1 MMLAKRLV
9 NYLPTSAQKGITAAW
24 RKIRG
29 NPELHV
35 LEILSD
41 PTTLAID
48 VGANAGDYAHWL
60 ARHSK
65 GCIAFEPNP
74 ELARLVEHKYAAT
87 GVRVFAYALSDHSG
101 HATLRVLVI
110 DGQECSALATI
121 EPANSVGDIQVREIV
136 VPLHRLDDLE
146 LETVGVIKIDAE
158 GHELAVLGGAH
169 DLIAR
174 DRPNVMIEVED
185 RHRPGSLAA
194 VRSFFD
200 ERGYEGFF
208 LVGRRIAPI
217 AQFDPVLHQDPS
229 WVVHDRVAIDK
240 NYVNTFIFTASPH
253 LAARLGEIARS
264 KTSL

>member
-1 MMLAKRLV
+1 MLAKRLV

-35 LEILSD
+35 LEILNDRSA
-41 PTTLAID
+41 P
-48 VGANAGDYAHWL
+48 HW
-60 ARHSK
+60 RPSNQPIRSGTSK
-65 GCIAFEPNP
+65 C
-74 ELARLVEHKYAAT
+74 
-87 GVRVFAYALSDHSG
+87 
-101 HATLRVLVI
+101 
-110 DGQECSALATI
+110 
-121 EPANSVGDIQVREIV
+121 EIV

-217 AQFDPVLHQDPS
+217 AQFDPALHQDPS

-240 NYVNTFIFTASPH
+240 NYVNTFIFTASPR
-253 LAARLGEIARS
+253 LMARLLRS
-264 KTSL
+264 QGPQLR

>member
-1 MMLAKRLV
+1 MLAKRLV
-9 NYLPTSAQKGITAAW
+9 NYPRPPLRRASQRLGGKSEG
-24 RKIRG
+24 
-29 NPELHV
+29 
-35 LEILSD
+35 ILSCTSLKSSMIRQHRSLMLEPMPGTM
-41 PTTLAID
+41 PT
-48 VGANAGDYAHWL
+48 GW
-60 ARHSK
+60 RHSK

-101 HATLRVLVI
+101 HATLRVPVI

-217 AQFDPVLHQDPS
+217 AQFDPALHQDPS

-253 LAARLGEIARS
+253 LAARLSGIARS
-264 KTSL
+264 KASL